1 MMEAPPD
8 SELSSRTW
16 LVSHG
21 ACVQLAVLFLLSLG
35 RSDPYVVAPLVVL
48 YAVRERDRKA
58 MLLYLLLTAGGVFVD
73 VLAILF
79 GATAH
84 TGVVL
89 GQLLAKAAMLYPAIQ
104 CHDAL
109 PQRLPAH
116 LAPSQLQAS
125 LAGVVHQV
133 LRDELGR
140 MASNRRRR
148 AGARAAPGRRRRR
161 GGLGPGVDMYV
172 SG

>member
-1 MMEAPPD
+1 M
-8 SELSSRTW
+8 
-16 LVSHG
+16 
-21 ACVQLAVLFLLSLG
+21 
-35 RSDPYVVAPLVVL
+35 APLVVL

-140 MASNRRRR
+140 MASKPAAARRRR
-148 AGARAAPGRRRRR
+148 RAPGRRRRR
-161 GGLGPGVDMYV
+161 RGLGSGVDKV
-172 SG
+172 QHSSVGAFIRWCGTVIESV

>member
-1 MMEAPPD
+1 MTECEPHHDIEPF
-8 SELSSRTW
+8 W
-16 LVSHG
+16 CG
-21 ACVQLAVLFLLSLG
+21 VL
-35 RSDPYVVAPLVVL
+35 
-48 YAVRERDRKA
+48 
-58 MLLYLLLTAGGVFVD
+58 VD

-140 MASNRRRR
+140 VW
-148 AGARAAPGRRRRR
+148 GAMTTEGHPGD
-161 GGLGPGVDMYV
+161 GGLLERHVMADVV
-172 SG
+172 SNVTEGNVTNPLLLE

>member
-89 GQLLAKAAMLYPAIQ
+89 GQLLA
-104 CHDAL
+104 
-109 PQRLPAH
+109 
-116 LAPSQLQAS
+116 
-125 LAGVVHQV
+125 
-133 LRDELGR
+133 
-140 MASNRRRR
+140 RRRCSIPR
-148 AGARAAPGRRRRR
+148 SSATTRCRSGCRRTWRRRNCRR
-161 GGLGPGVDMYV
+161 RSPASSTRCCATSSAAWPRSPPPPPAPAPRPAAAGGAEDWDQV
-172 SG
+172 

>member
-8 SELSSRTW
+8 SDISSRTW

-84 TGVVL
+84 TGVSWL

-104 CHDAL
+104 CHDVAAAAAGTAPGAVAIAGVAL
-109 PQRLPAH
+109 PASSTRRCATSSAGWPRS
-116 LAPSQLQAS
+116 PSPP
-125 LAGVVHQV
+125 
-133 LRDELGR
+133 
-140 MASNRRRR
+140 RRRPRR
-148 AGARAAPGRRRRR
+148 AQRPPAAPRIGIR
-161 GGLGPGVDMYV
+161 
-172 SG
+172 